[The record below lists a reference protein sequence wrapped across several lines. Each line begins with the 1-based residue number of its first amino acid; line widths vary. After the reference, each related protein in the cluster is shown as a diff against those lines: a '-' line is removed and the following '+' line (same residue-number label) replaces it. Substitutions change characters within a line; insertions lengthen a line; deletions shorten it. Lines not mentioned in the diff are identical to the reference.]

1 MLTPLRSLCLFA
13 VFALSAVLV
22 LAPQSYGQ
30 QSQSDNTLTIVEYG
44 DYQCPACRSYHI
56 FLERLKKDFGDSLK
70 VQFEHFPLQT
80 HPYAGLAARAAEA
93 ARNQGKFTEMHNML
107 FENQKQW
114 TNSSARLIIK
124 GYARDLNL
132 DIEQFEEDWNSL
144 ETFNT
149 VRDDKERGKKMN
161 VRGTPTLFIEG
172 EEIPLP
178 MNYSQLK
185 AYLQKQIAAL

>member
-1 MLTPLRSLCLFA
+1 MLTSLHRLYLLA
-13 VFALSAVLV
+13 VFALATVLFSAPL
-22 LAPQSYGQ
+22 SYGQ
-30 QSQSDNTLTIVEYG
+30 QNQSGNTLTIVEYG

-70 VQFEHFPLQT
+70 VQFKHFPLQT

-93 ARNQGKFTEMHNML
+93 ARNQGTFTEMHNLL
-107 FENQKQW
+107 FENQKEW
-114 TNSSARLIIK
+114 TNSSARTIIK
-124 GYARDLNL
+124 GYAKDLNL
-132 DIEQFEEDWNSL
+132 DMEKFEEDWNSL

-149 VRDDKERGKKMN
+149 VQDDKERGKQMN